1 VKTFYWILTAGLV
14 LVLMA
19 YTVTRDA
26 SGVCQVPHE
35 MTYRVLR

>member
-1 VKTFYWILTAGLV
+1 MKTFYWILTAGLV

-35 MTYRVLR
+35 MTYWVLR

>member
-1 VKTFYWILTAGLV
+1 MKIFYWILTAGLV

-19 YTVTRDA
+19 YSVTRDA
-26 SGVCQVPHE
+26 SSICQVPRE

>member
-1 VKTFYWILTAGLV
+1 MKTFYWILTAGLV

-19 YTVTRDA
+19 Y
-26 SGVCQVPHE
+26 SVCQVPRE